1 MMTAALVIGILL
13 TLGFLWVVWKFFTK
27 LFKHVVIMLILT
39 VLGVGFFYFRY
50 RSFPNTPKP
59 DIGKHAYM
67 KNSGLYIGEVVAEGE
82 DSVRGKVWIIRPLG
96 SNYPVKY
103 AKSKVTLK
111 DKMELKPESTPSPD
125 SKPTSDNKKTD
136 KKKNN

>member
-1 MMTAALVIGILL
+1 MMTAALVIGVLL
-13 TLGFLWVVWKFFTK
+13 TLGFLWLVWKFFTK

-50 RSFPNTPKP
+50 HSFSTTRKS

-67 KNSGLYIGEVVAEGE
+67 KNSGVYLGEVVAEGE

-96 SNYPVKY
+96 SNYQVKY

-111 DKMELKPESTPSPD
+111 DKMELKPEPTPSPD
-125 SKPTSDNKKTD
+125 SKPLSDNKKTD
-136 KKKNN
+136 QKKKN